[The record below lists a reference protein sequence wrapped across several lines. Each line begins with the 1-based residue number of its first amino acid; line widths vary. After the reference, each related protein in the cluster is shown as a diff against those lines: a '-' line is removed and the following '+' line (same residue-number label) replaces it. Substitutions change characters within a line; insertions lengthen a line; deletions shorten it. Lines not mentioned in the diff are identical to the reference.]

1 MINIKFKK
9 FDKSQR
15 STFVYWFWHWLAFN
29 YMAVKLKAWKPK
41 YLFHDIEKPW
51 LRLIFLGDYS
61 KVQKWH
67 RTHNSHHLEY
77 RKPEKRDWIDM
88 AIDWECSG
96 LTKVAC
102 PRDAMG
108 EANYKYNNNEMT
120 HNEYY
125 QFFLACKKL
134 KLIR

>member
-1 MINIKFKK
+1 VTWRKFE
-9 FDKSQR
+9 KSER
-15 STFVYWFWHWLAFN
+15 STFTYWFWHWLAFN
-29 YMAVKLKAWKPK
+29 YTAFKLKAWKPK

-51 LRLIFLGDYS
+51 LKLFLDYP

-67 RTHNSHHLEY
+67 RTHNAHHLEY
-77 RKPEKRDWIDM
+77 RKPYNRNWIDM

-108 EANYKYNNNEMT
+108 EADFKRSRNEMT
-120 HNEYY
+120 DEEYLRFKFACEKLNLIHNNGT
-125 QFFLACKKL
+125 K
-134 KLIR
+134 

>member
-1 MINIKFKK
+1 MKFKK

-15 STFVYWFWHWLAFN
+15 STFEYWFYHVLAFN
-29 YMAVKLKAWKPK
+29 LVAIKLKAWKPR

-51 LRLIFLGDYS
+51 LRLIFLGNYP

-77 RKPEKRDWIDM
+77 RHPSKRNWVDM

-102 PRDAMG
+102 PRTAIQETDL
-108 EANYKYNNNEMT
+108 KY
-120 HNEYY
+120 HNHEINDQEY
-125 QFFLACKKL
+125 QNLFLACKKL
-134 KLIR
+134 NIL